1 MLTDYN
7 FFFNG
12 RKSKDLG
19 LILSEYPNI
28 PAITEDIETIEVMGR
43 EENLIEK
50 LGTYKN
56 RNISCT
62 FKLLDTEDYHKSVM
76 EINRW
81 LFDVKDNKLFLNMQD
96 RYYKVKN
103 IEVGEITRQLELY
116 GEFTINFVCSPFLF
130 SDNAIIETSSKS
142 IDICNFGDFD
152 VCPIIEIYGN
162 GNIEAS
168 SGGATMQIKNIS
180 DYVKIDGELKEVTN
194 RNGTPKEWDTIGNF
208 PALKKGVNTMA
219 FSGTVTKAII
229 NYKTKYY

>member
-12 RKSKDLG
+12 RESMDLG

-28 PAITEDIETIEVMGR
+28 PTIAENIETTEILGK
-43 EENLIEK
+43 EEPLIEK
-50 LGTYKN
+50 LGTFKN
-56 RNISCT
+56 KTISCT

-81 LFDVKDNKLFLNMQD
+81 LFDVEDNKLYLNMQD
-96 RYYKVKN
+96 RYYKVRN
-103 IEVGEITRQLELY
+103 VEVGEITRQLELY
-116 GEFTINFVCSPFLF
+116 GEFTVNFVCSPFLF
-130 SDNAIIETSSKS
+130 SDNATIETSSKS

-162 GNIEAS
+162 GNIEVS

-194 RNGTPKEWDTIGNF
+194 RNGTPKEWDTIGSF
-208 PALKKGVNTMA
+208 PVLKKGVNTIA
-219 FSGTVTKAII
+219 FSGEVTKAII